1 MTTKITST
9 GVTFPDLTVLTSLG
23 EATGPSGPT
32 GPTGSTGPSGPSGP
46 PGPPGPGGPPGPPGP
61 PGPGPGPS
69 CSCFLDGTKV
79 LMPDALERNIEDIQ
93 IGEYIACHFNGT
105 AKVIGKRVGPAGA
118 NNMYL
123 LNNDLITTG
132 EHVFLTRNGWVAVD
146 GDKKTRAT
154 DIWREI
160 VTDNVGSTRLLK
172 IPQNLATVKM
182 KIGDKVVCGDSY
194 KEITSIVQLFNISP
208 EAHVTTLVT
217 GSNMIIQGGLV
228 VGGWPTSWGDKGTLD
243 SERVFKEITGQVDY
257 MGKWV

>member
-1 MTTKITST
+1 
-9 GVTFPDLTVLTSLG
+9 
-23 EATGPSGPT
+23 
-32 GPTGSTGPSGPSGP
+32 
-46 PGPPGPGGPPGPPGP
+46 
-61 PGPGPGPS
+61 
-69 CSCFLDGTKV
+69 
-79 LMPDALERNIEDIQ
+79 MPDALERNIEDIQ

-105 AKVIGKRVGPAGA
+105 AKVIGKRVGSAGP

-228 VGGWPTSWGDKGTLD
+228 VGGWPTSWGNKDTLYP
-243 SERVFKEITGQVDY
+243 ERVFKEITDQVDY
-257 MGKWV
+257 TGKWI